1 MKCGNERNAS
11 GKMKTSFTSL
21 MESSAG
27 EHPTCPQQD
36 SLGQI
41 GKQAGAQLQRR
52 FPGDGAILRCS
63 WCSFVFQG
71 QMVFASL
78 TFTADVILHAGLL
91 LAVLFPLFPFIL
103 SLPTCVPRTSSSL
116 WQGDN
121 WISQQVQFTE
131 SQGNLVPTAE
141 PSALGKHGSGSPEH
155 K

>member
-1 MKCGNERNAS
+1 MGTNERNAS
-11 GKMKTSFTSL
+11 GKMKTSFTLL

-27 EHPTCPQQD
+27 ERPTCPQQD

-52 FPGDGAILRCS
+52 FPGDGAVLR
-63 WCSFVFQG
+63 CSFVFQG

-103 SLPTCVPRTSSSL
+103 SLPTRVPRTTLITLAGRQLDLSAGAVYRKPRKPSSHS
-116 WQGDN
+116 
-121 WISQQVQFTE
+121 
-131 SQGNLVPTAE
+131 
-141 PSALGKHGSGSPEH
+141 
-155 K
+155 